1 MTAAGQA
8 AKAAGTSGVR
18 LKLGMVGGGQ
28 GAFIGA
34 VHRIA
39 ARLDGKWDLVAGA
52 FSSDPLRAAT
62 SAAELGIAPDR
73 AYADYARMAK
83 TEALRPDGIDAVAI
97 VTPNH
102 LHAAVATAFL
112 KAGIAVICDKP
123 MTATLAE
130 AQELADLVVRTGV
143 PFVLTQTYTG
153 YPMVREA
160 RALVECGAVGQVR
173 HVQVEYLQDWLV
185 GPVEQTGQKQ
195 AIWRMDPKLSGEGG
209 CIADIGTHAAN
220 LACFVT
226 GLELSEV
233 LADLT
238 AFGPGRQLDDNAAV
252 LLRFATGA
260 KGMIWASQIAPGT
273 KNALRLRIAGDRGG
287 LAWDQEQPEL
297 LEFTPA
303 GEPTRL
309 LRRGGDSVATPTRVP
324 AGHPEGYL
332 EAFATLYC
340 DAATLLSKAG
350 FDTRATRE
358 ERLPGAYDGLLG
370 MRFVSSCVRSSAK
383 GGQWISV

>member
-1 MTAAGQA
+1 M
-8 AKAAGTSGVR
+8 R

-52 FSSDPLRAAT
+52 FSSDPLRAAN

-73 AYADYARMAK
+73 AYADYADMALA
-83 TEALRPDGIDAVAI
+83 EALRPDGIDAVAI

-160 RALVECGAVGQVR
+160 RALVQRGAIGQVR
-173 HVQVEYLQDWLV
+173 HVQVDYLQDWLA

-195 AIWRMDPKLSGEGG
+195 AVWRTDPKLSGEGG

-220 LACFVT
+220 LASFVT
-226 GLELSEV
+226 GLDLSAV

-260 KGMIWASQIAPGT
+260 KGMIWASQIVPGT
-273 KNALRLRIAGDRGG
+273 KNALRFRIAGDRGG
-287 LAWDQEQPEL
+287 LAWDQEQPEI
-297 LEFTPA
+297 LEFTTA
-303 GEPTRL
+303 GEPTRI
-309 LRRGGDSVATPTRVP
+309 LRRGGEETVTPARTP

-332 EAFATLYC
+332 EAFATLYS
-340 DAATLLSKAG
+340 DAATLVGKADARSKVQGYLA
-350 FDTRATRE
+350 DAS
-358 ERLPGAYDGLLG
+358 DGLFG
-370 MRFVSSCVRSSAK
+370 MRFITACVASSAA
-383 GGQWISV
+383 GGTWTQV

>member
-1 MTAAGQA
+1 MAGA
-8 AKAAGTSGVR
+8 EKAR

-39 ARLDGKWDLVAGA
+39 ARLDGKWELVAGA
-52 FSSDPLRAAT
+52 FSSDPQRAAH
-62 SAAELGIAPDR
+62 SAVELGITPDR
-73 AYADYARMAK
+73 AYADYAEMAK
-83 TEALRPDGIDAVAI
+83 AEALRADRIDAVAI

-102 LHAAVATAFL
+102 LHASVATAFI
-112 KAGIAVICDKP
+112 KAGIPVICDKP
-123 MTATLAE
+123 MTASLHEAEELAE
-130 AQELADLVVRTGV
+130 LVTRTGV

-160 RALVECGAVGQVR
+160 RALVGSGAIGQVR
-173 HVQVEYLQDWLV
+173 HVQVEYLQDWLS
-185 GPVEQTGQKQ
+185 GPVEQAGQKQ
-195 AIWRMDPKLSGEGG
+195 AVWRTDPALSGDGG

-220 LACFVT
+220 LATFVA
-226 GLELSEV
+226 GLGITEV

-238 AFGPGRQLDDNAAV
+238 AFGPGRRLDDNAAV
-252 LLRFATGA
+252 LVRFQAGA

-297 LEFTPA
+297 LEFTVA
-303 GEPTRL
+303 GEPTKI
-309 LRRGGDSVATPTRVP
+309 LRRGGDGVATPTRVP

-332 EAFATLYC
+332 EAFATLYG
-340 DAATLLSKAG
+340 DAADLLTKA
-350 FDTRATRE
+350 TVTTHEAN
-358 ERLPGAYDGLLG
+358 ERVLPGVHDGLLG
-370 MRFVSSCVRSSAK
+370 MRFVAACVQSSTK
-383 GGQWISV
+383 GGQWVEV